1 MNNVQLVGRLG
12 AMPRGGVVNGSCF
25 SNLSIATNESYNNR
39 DGERVTHTAWHR
51 VVCWGR
57 IAEFSNEYLTTGR
70 LVLVEGRLQYRRYVD
85 AHGVERTVTEIVAR
99 RVQALD
105 ARPMQGNDP
114 RVNIGDDNVNRLNT
128 KRTVYQ

>member
-12 AMPRGGVVNGSCF
+12 SMPRGGVVNGSCF

-39 DGERVTHTAWHR
+39 DGERVTHTAWHK

-70 LVLVEGRLQYRRYVD
+70 LVLVEGRLQYRQYTDQQGIVRN
-85 AHGVERTVTEIVAR
+85 VTEIIAR

-105 ARPMQGNDP
+105 AKPVQNSLP
-114 RVNIGDDNVNRLNT
+114 SAHVSST
-128 KRTVYQ
+128 SQQFYQ

>member
-25 SNLSIATNESYNNR
+25 SNLSIATNEAYINR
-39 DGERVTHTAWHR
+39 DGERVQHTAWHR

-57 IAEFSNEYLTTGR
+57 TAEFANEFLTTGR
-70 LVLVEGRLQYRRYVD
+70 LVLVEGHLRYRQYTDQQGLVRN
-85 AHGVERTVTEIVAR
+85 VTEIVAR

-105 ARPMQGNDP
+105 AKPAKNSLPSAHASSTSQQF
-114 RVNIGDDNVNRLNT
+114 
-128 KRTVYQ
+128 YQ